1 MKQRRIQALD
11 TARGLALVAMIAYHF
26 SWDLSWFGH
35 VDWAVSEDPAWRAFA
50 ASIAGSF
57 LLLSGIGLALAHR
70 GGIRWRAFCVRE
82 GKIVLAACGVSLAT
96 WFAFGDSFV
105 RFGILHAIAAGS
117 LIALPFLRLPAI
129 FALAASV
136 VVGSAPLWAANHA
149 FDGQLLLWT
158 GLGQPDYG
166 SVDYV
171 PVAPWTGLVLLGLG
185 LTRLALKARPS
196 FFEAPAEPNAQ
207 PLRPRHSHGPFGLLA
222 VLGRYSLPVYLIH
235 QPLLYGLVWSVTA
248 LGLAPDRSE
257 SLFVRDCT
265 RACVATFGDETACRS
280 SCSCTLDAARK
291 EGFWEALVS
300 EPDNTGLRAR
310 LNDAYAICLRDTPST
325 PPTPKAGN

>member
-1 MKQRRIQALD
+1 MSSRRIGALD
-11 TARGLALVAMIAYHF
+11 AARGAALVAMVVYHL

-35 VDWAVSEDPAWRAFA
+35 VDWAVSTDPDWKAFA

-57 LLLSGIGLALAHR
+57 LFLSGIGLALAHR
-70 GGIRWRAFCVRE
+70 NGIRWRAFWIRE
-82 GKIVLAACGVSLAT
+82 GKVALAACTVSIAT

-105 RFGILHAIAAGS
+105 RFGILHAIAASS
-117 LIALPFLRLPAI
+117 LIALPFLRAPAFLSI
-129 FALAASV
+129 AAAALI
-136 VVGSAPLWAANHA
+136 GTAPLWASSHA

-171 PVAPWTGLVLLGLG
+171 PIAPWTGLVLLGLG
-185 LTRLALKARPS
+185 LTRLALRLKPALFNVR
-196 FFEAPAEPNAQ
+196 APDETGAQ
-207 PLRPRHSHGPFGLLA
+207 QSPGRVLGALA
-222 VLGRYSLPVYLIH
+222 TFGRYSLPVYLIH
-235 QPLLYGLVWSVTA
+235 QPLLYGLVWSFTA

-257 SLFVRDCT
+257 ALFVRDCT
-265 RACVATFGDETACRS
+265 RACVATFGDETACNT

-291 EGFWEALVS
+291 DGFWEDLVKS
-300 EPDNTGLRAR
+300 PNDSGLRAR

-325 PPTPKAGN
+325 PPATSSGN